1 MTTQIEPIEDS
12 YHLFI
17 SIEAKEGYQQKVLS
31 LLYATIVPTH
41 KEEGCLEYKLF
52 NKGKLIIIKGAW
64 KTKMSLD
71 LHLLLQF
78 HLSLF
83 EDTLPKLC
91 ENIDIQILHEI
102 EPPIT
107 SLSIST

>member
-1 MTTQIEPIEDS
+1 MTAQIKQAQDS

-17 SIEAKEGYQQKVLS
+17 RIEAKQEHQDKVLS
-31 LLYATIVPTH
+31 LLYDTISPTH

-52 NKGKLIIIKGAW
+52 NEGKLIFVKGAW

-78 HLSLF
+78 HLTLF
-83 EDTLPKLC
+83 EKTLPKLC
-91 ENIDIQILHEI
+91 ENIDIQTLHEI

-107 SLSIST
+107 SLSLST

>member
-1 MTTQIEPIEDS
+1 MKTQIEHIQDS

-17 SIEAKEGYQQKVLS
+17 RIEAKQEFQEEVLS
-31 LLYATIVPTH
+31 LLYATISPTH

-52 NKGKLIIIKGAW
+52 NEGKLIIIKGAW
-64 KTKMSLD
+64 KSKMSLD
-71 LHLLLQF
+71 MHLLLQF
-78 HLSLF
+78 HLALF
-83 EDTLPKLC
+83 EEQLPDLC
-91 ENIDIQILHEI
+91 ENIDVQVLHEI